1 MSISSNSIITY
12 DDFIAKALSEMKAV
26 CCNID
31 SFKSDVPEKI
41 RSTYTSTVTRSVTAP
56 GNNGTAGDAN
66 GATAIT
72 HTWTIT
78 GYNKVSVVPLSDIS
92 NSNGTGEWDVF
103 LAAAG
108 INTRTDPNLGRKI
121 IQAHDLGLIMG
132 LLEQFLSYHL
142 KPIYSRREAYGE
154 GTVYQGT
161 KYVKGTV
168 TPKYTING
176 IDPSDIPEVTN
187 SNITDM
193 INKGFTTSELIKR
206 NSNPLD
212 HYTRLS

>member
-12 DDFIAKALSEMKAV
+12 NDFIAKALSEMKAV

-31 SFKSDVPEKI
+31 SFKSDVPNTI
-41 RSTYTSTVTRSVTAP
+41 RSTYTSTVTRSVTA
-56 GNNGTAGDAN
+56 GGANGTAGNAG

-72 HTWTIT
+72 HSWTIT
-78 GYNKVSVVPLSDIS
+78 GYNKVSTVPTATVES
-92 NSNGTGEWDVF
+92 EWTTF

-108 INTRTDPNLGRKI
+108 INTRTNPDLGRKI

-132 LLEQFLSYHL
+132 LLEQFMSYHL
-142 KPIYSRREAYGE
+142 KPIYSRREAYNE

-161 KYVKGTV
+161 KYVTGTV
-168 TPKYTING
+168 TPKYTGLNG
-176 IDPSDIPEVTN
+176 IDPSSIPDVTN
-187 SNITDM
+187 NNITDM
-193 INKGFTTSELIKR
+193 INKGFTANELIKKY
-206 NSNPLD
+206 SNPVD